1 MSPAGDDEAVRQE
14 RIACW
19 RERRAPARWAKDI
32 PEKYRDREQSNAPAE
47 LTPLGRKLLGLDLW
61 E

>member
-1 MSPAGDDEAVRQE
+1 MHPARDDEEMRQD

-19 RERRAPARWAKDI
+19 RDKHAPSYWEKDI
-32 PEKYRDREQSNAPAE
+32 PEALRGRERGDPPAK

-61 E
+61 

>member
-1 MSPAGDDEAVRQE
+1 MYPASDDEAQRQE

-19 RERRAPARWAKDI
+19 RERRAPSYWERDI
-32 PEKYRDREQSNAPAE
+32 PEKYRGREQRLPPAD

-61 E
+61 